1 MLAIKFL
8 IIIMFDCFVCI
19 SCIIAVIQGKI
30 NKNII
35 KWIIVA
41 VVTVN
46 LFIILMIVSENNLI
60 EII

>member
-19 SCIIAVIQGKI
+19 SCIIAAMQGKM
-30 NKNII
+30 NKNIV
-35 KWIIVA
+35 KLVIIT

-46 LFIILMIVSENNLI
+46 LFVVLMSVSANNLI
-60 EII
+60 KII

>member
-19 SCIIAVIQGKI
+19 SCIISVIQGKI

-35 KWIIVA
+35 KWIIVS

>member
-1 MLAIKFL
+1 MPILAFNSTYMLF
-8 IIIMFDCFVCI
+8 
-19 SCIIAVIQGKI
+19 IQ

-46 LFIILMIVSENNLI
+46 LFIILMIVSANNLI
-60 EII
+60 KII

>member
-19 SCIIAVIQGKI
+19 GCIIAAIQGKI
-30 NKNII
+30 NKNIL
-35 KWIIVA
+35 KWVIVA

-46 LFIILMIVSENNLI
+46 LFVVLIAVSANNLI
-60 EII
+60 KTI

>member
-19 SCIIAVIQGKI
+19 SCIIAAIQGKI
-30 NKNII
+30 NKNIV
-35 KWIIVA
+35 KWVIVA

>member
-35 KWIIVA
+35 KWVIIA

-46 LFIILMIVSENNLI
+46 LFVVLMAVSANNLI
-60 EII
+60 KII

>member
-35 KWIIVA
+35 KWIIVS

>member
-19 SCIIAVIQGKI
+19 TCIISVIQDKI

-35 KWIIVA
+35 KWVIIT
-41 VVTVN
+41 VVTIN
-46 LFIILMIVSENNLI
+46 LFVILMAVSTNNLI
-60 EII
+60 KII

>member
-8 IIIMFDCFVCI
+8 IVIMFDCFVCI
-19 SCIIAVIQGKI
+19 SCIIAAMQCKI

-46 LFIILMIVSENNLI
+46 LFVALMAVSANNLI
-60 EII
+60 KII

>member
-8 IIIMFDCFVCI
+8 IVIMFDCFVCI
-19 SCIIAVIQGKI
+19 GCIIAAMQGKI
-30 NKNII
+30 NKNIV
-35 KWIIVA
+35 KWVIIA

-46 LFIILMIVSENNLI
+46 LFVVLMAVSVNNLI

>member
-8 IIIMFDCFVCI
+8 IVIMFDCFVCI

-35 KWIIVA
+35 KCVIVSL
-41 VVTVN
+41 VTVN
-46 LFIILMIVSENNLI
+46 LFIILMIISENNLI
-60 EII
+60 GII

>member
-1 MLAIKFL
+1 MLTIKFL

-19 SCIIAVIQGKI
+19 SCIIAAMKGKI

-35 KWIIVA
+35 KWVIVS

-46 LFIILMIVSENNLI
+46 LFVVLMAVSANNLI
-60 EII
+60 KII

>member
-19 SCIIAVIQGKI
+19 SCIIAAMQGKM
-30 NKNII
+30 NKNIVR
-35 KWIIVA
+35 WGIVS

-46 LFIILMIVSENNLI
+46 LFVVLMAVSTNNLI
-60 EII
+60 KII

>member
-19 SCIIAVIQGKI
+19 SCIIAAIQGKI

-35 KWIIVA
+35 KWIIVS

-60 EII
+60 GII

>member
-19 SCIIAVIQGKI
+19 SCIIAAIQGKI

-35 KWIIVA
+35 KWIIVSI
-41 VVTVN
+41 VTVN
-46 LFIILMIVSENNLI
+46 LFVVLMAVSANNLI
-60 EII
+60 KII

>member
-1 MLAIKFL
+1 MLTIKFL
-8 IIIMFDCFVCI
+8 IIIMFDCFVCT

-46 LFIILMIVSENNLI
+46 LFIILMIVSANNLI
-60 EII
+60 KII

>member
-19 SCIIAVIQGKI
+19 SCIIAAIQGKI

-35 KWIIVA
+35 KWIFVS

-46 LFIILMIVSENNLI
+46 LFIILIIVSENNLI
-60 EII
+60 GII

>member
-19 SCIIAVIQGKI
+19 SCIVTVMQGKI

-35 KWIIVA
+35 KSVFAA
-41 VVTVN
+41 VVIVN
-46 LFIILMIVSENNLI
+46 LFIVLITFAENNLI
-60 EII
+60 EMI